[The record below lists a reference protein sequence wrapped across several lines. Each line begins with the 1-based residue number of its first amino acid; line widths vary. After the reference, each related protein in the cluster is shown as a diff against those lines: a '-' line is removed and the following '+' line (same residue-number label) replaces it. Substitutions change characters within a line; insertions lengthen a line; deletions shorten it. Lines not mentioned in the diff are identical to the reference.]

1 MLYNILFIHIHAFY
15 AHTCRLITRVVLLP
29 FGTPSYSRTAAE
41 QDAID
46 RALQT
51 ATNEAGGGV
60 GVIVKLGKTLMH
72 SSENEES
79 ELQAVIMPRIQG
91 ALPDAKPR
99 IHLSYSML
107 LLSTLKVYRSHH
119 RIIWHCKID
128 SCYSYSIYGL

>member
-1 MLYNILFIHIHAFY
+1 MMLYYLPAYPCILCI
-15 AHTCRLITRVVLLP
+15 CRLITRVVLLP

-51 ATNEAGGGV
+51 ATSAASGGV
-60 GVIVKLGKTLMH
+60 GVIVKLGKVLLH

-107 LLSTLKVYRSHH
+107 LLSTLKVQ
-119 RIIWHCKID
+119 KPA
-128 SCYSYSIYGL
+128 